1 MLEKAAD
8 TLIAAVELLE
18 AEGRHLRRTGA
29 DFAVW
34 GLAAIGSAALA
45 VLGVMSL
52 LVGVGWQLANVVGVA
67 GSLAIMGAV
76 AALLGIGLAA
86 LSRQRMR
93 AAGGS
98 AP

>member
-8 TLIAAVELLE
+8 TFIAAVNLME
-18 AEGRHLRRTGA
+18 AEGRQLRRTGA
-29 DFAVW
+29 DLTFW
-34 GLAAIGSAALA
+34 GVVVVGSATIS
-45 VLGVMSL
+45 VVGVTAL
-52 LVGVGWQLANVVGVA
+52 LVGLAWILAQSVGVA

-76 AALLGIGLAA
+76 ATLLGVGLAA
-86 LSRQRMR
+86 HGRQRMR

>member
-8 TLIAAVELLE
+8 TLIAAVELFE
-18 AEGRHLRRTGA
+18 AEGRQLRRTGA
-29 DFAVW
+29 DLTVW
-34 GLAAIGSAALA
+34 GLAAIGSATVA
-45 VLGVMSL
+45 VLGVLTL
-52 LVGVGWQLANVVGVA
+52 LVGATWQLASMVGVA

-76 AALLGIGLAA
+76 AALLGVGLAA
-86 LSRQRMR
+86 LSRRRMR